1 MAIKRR
7 EIIVI
12 GFVFAGLAMQ
22 GFSYISGEGGMVRGL
37 GAVVLMFGIA
47 IEIVGLAIYDDNE
60 NKREL

>member
-7 EIIVI
+7 EIVVI

-22 GFSYISGEGGMVRGL
+22 GFAYLSGEGGMVRGL

-47 IEIVGLAIYDDNE
+47 IEIIGYAIYDEKD
-60 NKREL
+60 NKREK